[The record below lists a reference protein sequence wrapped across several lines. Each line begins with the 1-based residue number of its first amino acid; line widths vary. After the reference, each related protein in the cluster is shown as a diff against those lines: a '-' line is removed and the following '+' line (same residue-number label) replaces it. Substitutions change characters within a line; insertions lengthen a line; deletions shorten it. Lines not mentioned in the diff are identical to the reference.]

1 MNMRRPS
8 APPTDTELRRQFEW
22 ALEQALQ
29 GTGRTGLALDSTVQD
44 ALLTVM
50 DSAPDVPADLVAAAR
65 TAFAGQLSGANRRSR
80 DAELEKLFR
89 QSRQSA

>member
-44 ALLTVM
+44 ALLAVM

-65 TAFAGQLSGANRRSR
+65 TAFAGQLSGANHRSR
-80 DAELEKLFR
+80 DAELENLFR